1 MTPRSLRGRFPF
13 ALVVVGLVTLALPAA
28 VTAHADLVRAN
39 PEDGE
44 VVTAPV
50 TAVTGRYSEDLVV
63 GSRLVIK
70 DGTGATVGTG
80 DVDPENHRRMIA
92 RLAVALREGTF
103 TVESTARS
111 ADGHVERTT
120 WSFTVAVPA
129 SPSPTPSASVG
140 ASPTAEPT
148 VSEAASTS
156 ESPGPSA
163 SPAPTDTT
171 SGTGDVLLPI
181 IAALAIVAVGAG
193 FLLNRSRTPRS

>member
-1 MTPRSLRGRFPF
+1 
-13 ALVVVGLVTLALPAA
+13 VVGLVTLALPAA

-50 TAVTGRYSEDLVV
+50 TAVTGRYSEDLTD